1 MHFLTLIEVGD
12 KLSLDAP
19 GFSANASYP
28 SFINAGFTVAK
39 TEIVGDAVKLTIY
52 ITATTCTLAVMEI
65 MYDAAGA
72 NKFMLY
78 QVTNNGVYSQA
89 DPRANVVN
97 NMVVWQPALSI
108 FDEGVESMSNFVGD
122 MQIILTPN
130 SNWKTAAV
138 ESAVGSYETD
148 VQHRFDYVL
157 GIKSMRFYIARCR
170 SSERQT
176 KEVKMT
182 MTDYIVV
189 NKQLTDRSGTLD
201 FTIPPS
207 TRQVVVF
214 LQDSAAGTNT
224 KIPMSRFKM
233 RQYSPAGLLQYLN
246 RYGPWART
254 ADEKLK
260 NLQVTF
266 SGITKPQTNI
276 ENTHGNSAH
285 DAISNTM
292 LQRLIHIL

>member
-1 MHFLTLIEVGD
+1 M
-12 KLSLDAP
+12 K
-19 GFSANASYP
+19 
-28 SFINAGFTVAK
+28 
-39 TEIVGDAVKLTIY
+39 
-52 ITATTCTLAVMEI
+52 VMF
-65 MYDAAGA
+65 DAAGD

-78 QVTNNGVYSQA
+78 QVTNNGVYSQP
-89 DPRANVVN
+89 DPRSNIVN

-108 FDEGVESMSNFVGD
+108 FDEGVIYFVGD

-138 ESAVGSYETD
+138 ESAIGTYDTD
-148 VQHRFDYVL
+148 VQHGVDYAL
-157 GIKSMRFYIARCR
+157 GIKSMRFYIARCK

-176 KEVKMT
+176 ISKEVKMT

-189 NKQLTDRSGTLD
+189 NKQLTSNNATLD

-214 LQDSAAGTNT
+214 LQDAAFGTST
-224 KIPMSRFKM
+224 KIPLSRFKM
-233 RQYSPAGLLQYLN
+233 RQYSPAGSLQSLN

-254 ADEKLK
+254 CDEKLK
-260 NLQVTF
+260 SLQVTF
-266 SGITKPQTNI
+266 SGTKPQTNNII
-276 ENTHGNSAH
+276 ENTHSNSAT

-292 LQRLIHIL
+292 LHATISYDESNGRTI